1 MSEVW
6 TVKIKNSLTDNDPSY
21 SSVGKTIGNN
31 VDTYQVKSF
40 ANITS
45 TDIQTRYLEV
55 THNDMEEIPLNEDD
69 KAVITLTSYL
79 SENDPA
85 PVISTFSIP

>member
-1 MSEVW
+1 
-6 TVKIKNSLTDNDPSY
+6 
-21 SSVGKTIGNN
+21 
-31 VDTYQVKSF
+31 
-40 ANITS
+40 
-45 TDIQTRYLEV
+45 
-55 THNDMEEIPLNEDD
+55 MEEIPLNEND